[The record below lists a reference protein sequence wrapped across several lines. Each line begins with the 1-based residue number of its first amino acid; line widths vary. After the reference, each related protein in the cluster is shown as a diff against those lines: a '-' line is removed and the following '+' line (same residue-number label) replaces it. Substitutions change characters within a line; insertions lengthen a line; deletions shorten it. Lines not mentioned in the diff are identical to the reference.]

1 MNLKQ
6 LFFSSVL
13 RLVDI
18 FRSERMRNFWEMKK
32 ISQEIDWF
40 SLFFIEFSP
49 LIFTIENLSEII
61 FPIFYFPFVDFVFL
75 FEFYLSFGFPPNF
88 LSSKI
93 NH

>member
-6 LFFSSVL
+6 LFF
-13 RLVDI
+13 LVFWDWLTFLEVNGCVI
-18 FRSERMRNFWEMKK
+18 FEKWKK
-32 ISQEIDWF
+32 SHRKLIDF
-40 SLFFIEFSP
+40 SLFFNEFSP